1 MTSVVGLD
9 DSGDRVKKKLFC
21 VLAGAGLFLAACGS
35 DSASKTTTGST
46 SAAASTTAAGGAATT
61 AAGGAA
67 TTTGGGAGTTASG
80 GGATTAASTPAPADD
95 AFDPNGTLRY
105 VYSVG
110 PSSFDPSKASSSF
123 DNVALW
129 ITYDRLVHMS
139 PTGDAVPGLA
149 TDWTFSA
156 DGTSLTLKLRE
167 GVKFQDGSA
176 LTADVVKANLD
187 RNKAGV
193 SKGDLAAVTSV
204 DVVDPLTVKLNL
216 GAPGGALPLVLTDRA
231 GAIVSAAGIADP
243 GLDLKPSGAGMY
255 KVVEYQ
261 KDAKIVY
268 EAWDGYWDPSA
279 VKAKRIEFLILP
291 DNVAAWNAIQSGAAD
306 AGLIVPSQ
314 VEEAK
319 SAGFNLLVGSSLGF
333 FHVQFNRSKPYLDN
347 PEVRKALQMATDTDA
362 LIEGIALGKGQQS
375 KQVFPKGYWAHVDA
389 LDDPNFLP
397 YDPAKAKQMLKDA
410 GVPEGQKYTAI
421 VPSTNVYPALAEAVK
436 DMWKDVGIDLELRPV
451 DAVQTAPIFY
461 SQQEGDVLV
470 SVFGGR
476 ADPAQTLSLL
486 FTAGPI
492 QNPGQHT
499 TPEISAAIAKASE
512 PGTVEERTPAVQA
525 ATKLVAENAM
535 DVLLYFPE
543 GQTAYT
549 DKVLGLQSWVSS
561 KPEFRGVG
569 MAKG

>member
-1 MTSVVGLD
+1 MSWVAHDACRVID
-9 DSGDRVKKKLFC
+9 DPGGIRLKKLLCAF
-21 VLAGAGLFLAACGS
+21 AAAGLILAACGS
-35 DSASKTTTGST
+35 SDDSKTTTGGSD
-46 SAAASTTAAGGAATT
+46 AAPTTAAGATETTAAGG
-61 AAGGAA
+61 
-67 TTTGGGAGTTASG
+67 TTGTAGSGSGSTTM
-80 GGATTAASTPAPADD
+80 APVADD
-95 AFDPNGTLRY
+95 QFDPEATLRY

-139 PTGDAVPGLA
+139 ATGEAVPGLA
-149 TDWTFSA
+149 TEWTFSD

-167 GVKFQDGSA
+167 GVTFQDGSE

-187 RNKAGV
+187 RNKAGT
-193 SKGDLAAVTSV
+193 SKGDLAAVASI

-216 GAPGGALPLVLTDRA
+216 SAPGGALPLSLSDRA
-231 GAIVSAAGIADP
+231 GAIASAAGIADP
-243 GLDLKPSGAGMY
+243 GLDLKPAGAGMY

-268 EAWDGYWDPSA
+268 ERWDGYWDPEA
-279 VKAKRIEFLILP
+279 VKAKRIELIILP
-291 DNVAAWNAIQSGAAD
+291 DNVAAWNTVQSGSAD

-319 SAGFNLLVGSSLGF
+319 SNGFNVLAGSSLGF
-333 FHVQFNRSKPYLDN
+333 YHVQFNRSRPYLDN
-347 PEVRKALQMATDTDA
+347 PEVRKALQMATDTEA

-375 KQVFPKGYWAHVDA
+375 KQVFPKGYWAHVDE
-389 LDDPNFLP
+389 LDADTFLP
-397 YDPAKAKQMLKDA
+397 YDPETAKQMLKDA
-410 GVPEGQKYTAI
+410 GVPEGQKYSTI
-421 VPSTNVYPALAEAVK
+421 VPSTNVYPALAEAIK
-436 DMWKDVGIDLELRPV
+436 DMWKEVGIELELRPV
-451 DAVQTAPIFY
+451 DSVQTAPIFY

-476 ADPAQTLSLL
+476 ADPAQTLGLL

-492 QNPGQHT
+492 QNPGGHT
-499 TPEISAAIAKASE
+499 TPEITEAIAKASE

-525 ATKLVAENAM
+525 ATKLIAENAM

-549 DKVLGLQSWVSS
+549 DKVLGLQPWVSS

-569 MAKG
+569 IAKG

>member
-1 MTSVVGLD
+1 M
-9 DSGDRVKKKLFC
+9 KKLWSA
-21 VLAGAGLFLAACGS
+21 LAAAGIVLAACGS
-35 DSASKTTTGST
+35 DGGDTKTTTGSQ
-46 SAAASTTAAGGAATT
+46 AP
-61 AAGGAA
+61 
-67 TTTGGGAGTTASG
+67 
-80 GGATTAASTPAPADD
+80 ATTAASGGATTTAASGGGTATTDPGSSENAGDGSTTLAPIADD
-95 AFDPNGTLRY
+95 QFDHEATLRY

-129 ITYDRLVHMS
+129 ITYDRLIHMS
-139 PTGDAVPGLA
+139 PTGEAVPGLA
-149 TDWTFSA
+149 TEWEFSD
-156 DGTSLTLKLRE
+156 DGTSLTLTLRE
-167 GVKFQDGSA
+167 GAKFQDGTDV
-176 LTADVVKANLD
+176 TAEVVKANLD

-193 SKGDLAAVTSV
+193 SKGDLAAVASV
-204 DVVDPLTVKLNL
+204 EAVDPSTVKLNL
-216 GAPGGALPLVLTDRA
+216 SAPGGALPLALSDRA

-268 EAWDGYWDPSA
+268 EAWDGYWDPEA
-279 VKAKRIEFLILP
+279 VKAKRIEFIILP

-319 SAGFNLLVGSSLGF
+319 SAGFNVMVGSSLGF
-333 FHVQFNRSKPYLDN
+333 FHVQFNRSKPFLDN
-347 PEVRKALQMATDTDA
+347 PEVRRALQMATDTEG

-375 KQVFPKGYWAHVDA
+375 KQVFPKGYWAHVDE
-389 LDDPNFLP
+389 LDADTFLP
-397 YDPAKAKQMLKDA
+397 YDPDTAKQMLKDA

-436 DMWKDVGIDLELRPV
+436 DMWKEVGIELELRPV

-486 FTAGPI
+486 FTAGPL
-492 QNPGQHT
+492 QNPGGHT
-499 TPEISAAIAKASE
+499 TPEITEAIAKASE

-525 ATKLVAENAM
+525 AVKLVAENAM
-535 DVLLYFPE
+535 DVLLYFPD
-543 GQTAYT
+543 GQTAHT
-549 DKVLGLQSWVSS
+549 DKVLGLQPWVSS

-569 MAKG
+569 MAQG

>member
-1 MTSVVGLD
+1 
-9 DSGDRVKKKLFC
+9 
-21 VLAGAGLFLAACGS
+21 
-35 DSASKTTTGST
+35 
-46 SAAASTTAAGGAATT
+46 
-61 AAGGAA
+61 
-67 TTTGGGAGTTASG
+67 
-80 GGATTAASTPAPADD
+80 
-95 AFDPNGTLRY
+95 

-139 PTGDAVPGLA
+139 PTGEAVPGLA
-149 TDWTFSA
+149 TEWTFG
-156 DGTSLTLKLRE
+156 DNNTTLTLKLRE
-167 GVKFQDGSA
+167 GVKFQDGSD

-204 DVVDPLTVKLNL
+204 EVVDPLTVKLNL

-231 GAIVSAAGIADP
+231 GAIVSAAGMADP

-279 VKAKRIEFLILP
+279 VKAKRIEFIILP

-319 SAGFNLLVGSSLGF
+319 AADFNVLTGPSLGF
-333 FHVQFNRSKPYLDN
+333 FHVQFNRSRPYRDN

-389 LDDPNFLP
+389 LDDPSFLP
-397 YDPAKAKQMLKDA
+397 YDPEKAKQMIKDA

-436 DMWKDVGIDLELRPV
+436 DMWKDVGIELELRPV
-451 DAVQTAPIFY
+451 DSVQTAPIFY

-492 QNPGQHT
+492 QNPGGHT
-499 TPEISAAIAKASE
+499 TPEITAAIAKASE
-512 PGTVEERTPAVQA
+512 PGTVAERTPAVQA

-549 DKVLGLQSWVSS
+549 DKVLGLQTWVSS

-569 MAKG
+569 VAKG